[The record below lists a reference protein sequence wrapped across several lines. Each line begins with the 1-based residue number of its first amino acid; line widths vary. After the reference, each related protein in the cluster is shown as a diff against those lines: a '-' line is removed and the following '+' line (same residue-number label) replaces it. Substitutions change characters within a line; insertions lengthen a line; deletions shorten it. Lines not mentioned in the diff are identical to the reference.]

1 VAEQC
6 RAIELLEVCQLFTS
20 GLPHRL
26 RPETFLT
33 RYGMLFA
40 RVHKSKDGNS
50 FKDERPTGDGTSQKL
65 QPSANTN
72 LGFGTALDQEISS
85 RKSTAELVNNESRR
99 LDCMVAVS
107 MFRQEWAGLRGVYRE
122 AVLGSRHLFL
132 SEGARQHLEKRRR
145 LARTS
150 AARVLQKW
158 WKMLVK
164 ENGEGR
170 LKVVLQTLKLHK
182 LDAHQPPPLP
192 PRRSYTVVKDSKV
205 SFPQRR
211 ILHFPYRDDSGV
223 SLDSGE
229 EVLAVGVSSRPAHLI
244 VQTKEGQH
252 LQLPF
257 HYLSPGT
264 GVTSLL

>member
-1 VAEQC
+1 MAEQC

-72 LGFGTALDQEISS
+72 FGFGTALDQEISS

-182 LDAHQPPPLP
+182 LDAHQ
-192 PRRSYTVVKDSKV
+192 
-205 SFPQRR
+205 
-211 ILHFPYRDDSGV
+211 
-223 SLDSGE
+223 
-229 EVLAVGVSSRPAHLI
+229 VGR
-244 VQTKEGQH
+244 
-252 LQLPF
+252 
-257 HYLSPGT
+257 
-264 GVTSLL
+264 